1 MNNKEPLSREF
12 LLTRGYCCNNGC
24 RNCPYKNKEEEIVE
38 RGLWDHYSELPNP
51 SWYEYKNKEE
61 EMKLKEEEEMKELEL
76 KIYNSCMSWLEDDEL
91 EKKMYPDNVVYNS
104 ETGKF
109 DSNIKSYPTTVG
121 SQKFEPIVVDKSDS
135 LKVNKHFQSKFE
147 ELKGEWD
154 KLVEE
159 YNWTSLVFQPTIGDT
174 YHLYKEDDLFLSII
188 EPHQWDKEH
197 MGSFKLLTNGK
208 WDKV

>member
-1 MNNKEPLSREF
+1 MDNKES
-12 LLTRGYCCNNGC
+12 
-24 RNCPYKNKEEEIVE
+24 EIVE

-61 EMKLKEEEEMKELEL
+61 IKMKEEESNRIKESVESFLDDGVEL
-76 KIYNSCMSWLEDDEL
+76 DEYYKSL
-91 EKKMYPDNVVYNS
+91 GKKKYPDNVVYNS

-109 DSNIKSYPTTVG
+109 DSNTKSYPTTVG

-159 YNWTSLVFQPTIGDT
+159 YNWTSLVYGSRYTFQPTIGDT
-174 YHLYKEDDLFLSII
+174 YHLYKGDDLFLSII